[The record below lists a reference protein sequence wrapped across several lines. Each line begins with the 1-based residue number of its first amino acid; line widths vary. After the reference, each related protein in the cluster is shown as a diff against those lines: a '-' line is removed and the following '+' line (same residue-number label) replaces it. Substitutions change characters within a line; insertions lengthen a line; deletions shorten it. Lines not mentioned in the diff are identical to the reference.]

1 MPRLKAHFI
10 TLNTPR
16 TLYFIIS
23 LVIALIAVAAVFISS
38 LAALPISNFWL
49 MTVAYVV
56 LALAC
61 VIRA

>member
-1 MPRLKAHFI
+1 MPRLGAHFM

-23 LVIALIAVAAVFISS
+23 LVIALVAVAAVFISS

>member
-1 MPRLKAHFI
+1 M